1 MIEIET
7 EVGFVVE
14 NEVVLEIEARTV
26 IVQEEVLVF
35 AVAADNAE
43 AVEVRIVAVV
53 VEIGLSSVDLVAAF
67 AWSEV
72 AGIVAVDLD
81 FAMEAQQLN
90 SSGSDTEQVT
100 DSPVEARSFDEGCSV
115 FEAEIGFVEDML
127 I

>member
-1 MIEIET
+1 M
-7 EVGFVVE
+7 VE

-26 IVQEEVLVF
+26 IVLEEVLVF